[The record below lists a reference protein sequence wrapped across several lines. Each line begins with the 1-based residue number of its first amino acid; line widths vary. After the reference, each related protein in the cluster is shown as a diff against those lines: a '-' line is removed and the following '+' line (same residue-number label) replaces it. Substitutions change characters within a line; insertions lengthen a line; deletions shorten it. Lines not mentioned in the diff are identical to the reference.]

1 MENPNGNPELDRF
14 RQIIIKIILI
24 TLLLGNDYI
33 LMMGMNEMNGTVEKL
48 EEIVELLEAIKEL
61 SE

>member
-14 RQIIIKIILI
+14 RQRIIKIILI